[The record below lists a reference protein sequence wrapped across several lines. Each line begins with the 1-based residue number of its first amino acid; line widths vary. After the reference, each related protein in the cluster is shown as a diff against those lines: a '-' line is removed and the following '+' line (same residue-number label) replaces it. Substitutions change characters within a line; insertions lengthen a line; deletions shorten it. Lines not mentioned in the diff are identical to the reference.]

1 MAATFGYKQRLVI
14 VLITLSA
21 LFFTLSIIPQANAQ
35 ERGVTLRFGPL
46 EKYTKSYI
54 VLDGHRISLCKNVVI
69 LDNNE
74 HPISIDGLVATET
87 VKVKIK
93 EGCAF
98 EIQAL
103 IIRQ

>member
-14 VLITLSA
+14 GLITLFT
-21 LFFTLSIIPQANAQ
+21 LFFTLFVIPQAKAQ
-35 ERGVTLRFGPL
+35 DREVTLRFGSL
-46 EKYTKSYI
+46 EKYTQSYI
-54 VLDGHRISLCKNVVI
+54 VVDGNRISLCKNVVI

-74 HPISIDGLVATET
+74 HPIPIDGLVATET